1 MQIQQSL
8 IDVLLQL
15 KSALHR
21 AQSIAPLIALR
32 FLERDKHVSEH
43 VMHTLPSQFD
53 RPVQICINKVHCVYQ
68 SSMSRLHI
76 LCYLYVLKDNAS
88 APLVLEIHEFLGMLA
103 LLLTVLFKKLGKTSK
118 SHIIPLEVVS
128 LLKTKSMG

>member
-1 MQIQQSL
+1 
-8 IDVLLQL
+8 
-15 KSALHR
+15 
-21 AQSIAPLIALR
+21 
-32 FLERDKHVSEH
+32 
-43 VMHTLPSQFD
+43 
-53 RPVQICINKVHCVYQ
+53 
-68 SSMSRLHI
+68 MSRLHI